1 MNEHVKI
8 GQPVEIGEAGAHL
21 PELVAAALR
30 GEDVII
36 SEAGAPQ
43 VRIARYGRTRSKT
56 SLPSAG
62 R

>member
-36 SEAGAPQ
+36 AKAGAPQ
-43 VRIARYGRTRSKT
+43 VRIV
-56 SLPSAG
+56 PV
-62 R
+62 